1 MTLYFLRRPRGG
13 EHWTKLRGS
22 ACPQTFSRRTLV
34 EENRKITLKAYSQE
48 HQTRMEAI
56 SCALIFEHFR
66 ARRMLRPIKRASSQV
81 ASGDLHKTNECHPK
95 QKGHMIEE
103 CIKFKNMVC
112 LLLDMDSTT
121 NSWGDGVIN
130 ARDEPQLDI
139 PLIERTIF
147 YLAHSRISRNDIG
160 GLFRIASK

>member
-1 MTLYFLRRPRGG
+1 
-13 EHWTKLRGS
+13 
-22 ACPQTFSRRTLV
+22 
-34 EENRKITLKAYSQE
+34 
-48 HQTRMEAI
+48 
-56 SCALIFEHFR
+56 
-66 ARRMLRPIKRASSQV
+66 MLRPIERAFSQV
-81 ASGDLHKTNECHPK
+81 GSGDLRKTCECHPN

-139 PLIERTIF
+139 PVIERTIF